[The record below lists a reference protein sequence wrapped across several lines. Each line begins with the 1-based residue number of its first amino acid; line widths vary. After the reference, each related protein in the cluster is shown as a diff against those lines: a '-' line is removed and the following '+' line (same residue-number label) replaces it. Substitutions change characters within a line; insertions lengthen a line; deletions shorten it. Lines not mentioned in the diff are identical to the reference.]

1 MREVAAAIR
10 RARDLGKPII
20 WGIGGHVIKTG
31 LSPVLIDLMD
41 RGFVTAF
48 ASNGSVQ
55 VHDQGDNGKSI
66 ARLEVLYQNMARD
79 LHELRS
85 YMLGGRA
92 PPITLRHPTRSPY
105 DFDGREWVTDQ

>member
-1 MREVAAAIR
+1 MLEGLDPNIVA
-10 RARDLGKPII
+10 
-20 WGIGGHVIKTG
+20 IG
-31 LSPVLIDLMD
+31 L
-41 RGFVTAF
+41 FVVGYYL
-48 ASNGSVQ
+48 ASKDKGGDQRTKSVQ
-55 VHDQGDNGKSI
+55 VDTELRERVKTLEEKVREQGDNGKSI

-105 DFDGREWVTDQ
+105 DFDGLEWVTDQ

>member
-1 MREVAAAIR
+1 MGGLDPNVVAIGLFIVGYFLAS
-10 RARDLGKPII
+10 RDK
-20 WGIGGHVIKTG
+20 GGDQRTK
-31 LSPVLIDLMD
+31 
-41 RGFVTAF
+41 
-48 ASNGSVQ
+48 SVQ
-55 VHDQGDNGKSI
+55 VDTELRERVKTLEEKVREQGDNGKSI